1 MTLSHYELVPP
12 NVQQQIIAQYAKKK
26 EEEWSAE
33 HGSLSGRSVQDL
45 AGCLNA
51 VFAGVTEGNKIV

>member
-26 EEEWSAE
+26 EEEQPAE
-33 HGSLSGRSVQDL
+33 HGSLSGRSIQDL
-45 AGCLNA
+45 AGCVNA
-51 VFAGVTEGNKIV
+51 VFAAVTKGNRIF